1 MTALVWL
8 LAVVV
13 AILAVF
19 VVGLLRSHASIL
31 RALHDNG
38 IVLDPERD
46 DAGTGTGTGTGQAP
60 SRRVS
65 PAVTHTTSSTAPTI
79 RTVDGVP
86 GPAGASGQRAHD
98 LAGITP
104 TGATR
109 TVAVTDTDQAT
120 LLAFLTTGCATCA
133 GFWHAF
139 AEGVQ
144 LPADTRLV
152 VVTQGGELESPADV
166 AAMAAPHVLTIQSS
180 QAWDDY
186 SIPVAPYFVLVD
198 GRRGVV
204 VGEGAANTWERV
216 AKLLDTALADAGYA
230 GGQVRRRDLLLGK
243 ARTERVDRDLAAAGF
258 TPGDPRLHHPTAAET
273 EAAQIEAAQVEAAQV
288 EAAQQENE

>member
-13 AILAVF
+13 GVLAVF
-19 VVGLLRSHASIL
+19 VVGLLRSHADIL
-31 RALHDNG
+31 RALHDAG
-38 IVLDPERD
+38 ISLDPDERE
-46 DAGTGTGTGTGQAP
+46 
-60 SRRVS
+60 
-65 PAVTHTTSSTAPTI
+65 HSTAGERATPTFESTTPPSI
-79 RTVDGVP
+79 RTIDGVP
-86 GPAGASGQRAHD
+86 EPSGASGQRATD
-98 LAGITP
+98 LMGTTP

-109 TVAVTDTDQAT
+109 TVAVRGSDQAT

-133 GFWHAF
+133 DFWQAF
-139 AEGVQ
+139 ADGVQ

-152 VVTQGGELESPADV
+152 VVTKGPELESPADV
-166 AAMAAPHVLTIQSS
+166 AAMAAPHVLTVQSS

-186 SIPVAPYFVLVD
+186 SVPVAPYFALVD

-216 AKLLDTALADAGYA
+216 RHLLERAIADAGYG

-243 ARTERVDRDLAAAGF
+243 ARTERVDRDLREAGF
-258 TPGDPRLHHPTAAET
+258 VPGDERLHHPPARPDDPADRDS
-273 EAAQIEAAQVEAAQV
+273 A
-288 EAAQQENE
+288 